1 MNGWSWSSFG
11 EYLFHPLMIYGAWT
25 TIWLTAASVTIGL
38 VIGLII
44 AFLLLSKNPIFHGIG
59 KFYIW
64 VWRGTPLLAQLMII
78 YTGLPLIGLK
88 LSVVVS
94 ALIGLGLN
102 EGAFLAEIV
111 RAGIIS
117 INKGQTEASRALG
130 MTSPTLMRL
139 IVIPQAF
146 RFIVPAVGN
155 RINGMLKMSSLA
167 SVISMEE
174 LLRQSQMLTQEK
186 FAVLEIFIVATLYYL
201 SMTTVWGQIQGRIE
215 AYYGRAY
222 SEIRLSA
229 EAR

>member
-1 MNGWSWSSFG
+1 MSGWSWSAFF
-11 EYLFHPLMIYGAWT
+11 EYLVHPLIIYGAWT
-25 TIWLTAASVTIGL
+25 TIWLTAASVAIGL
-38 VIGLII
+38 IIGLII
-44 AFLLLSKNPIFHGIG
+44 AFLLLSKNPVFHGIG

-64 VWRGTPLLAQLMII
+64 VWRGTPLLAQLVII
-78 YTGLPLIGLK
+78 YTALPLFGIK

-94 ALIGLGLN
+94 ALIGLGMN

-111 RAGIIS
+111 RAGIMSIS
-117 INKGQTEASRALG
+117 KGQTEAARGLG
-130 MTSPTLMRL
+130 MTTPMLMRL

-186 FAVLEIFIVATLYYL
+186 FAVLELYLVATVYYL
-201 SMTTVWGQIQGRIE
+201 AMTTIWGRFQGRIE
-215 AYYGRAY
+215 AFSGRAY
-222 SEIRLSA
+222 AEARLSA
-229 EAR
+229 DAR